1 MKATEKDGLAR
12 KVICDHDCLLEN
24 LRSLDHSLENIF
36 YYGEV
41 CSDMRGFGNL
51 RQRCEEL
58 RKVLLM
64 HIPEGE
70 QMFTEVPE
78 GRKACKLL
86 PELVEDHRVMLRA
99 LEQSLKSLEALQN
112 GQLIPE
118 DLFSLQEQVRNF
130 SARLQTHIRV
140 VNQQVLP
147 EIEAT

>member
-1 MKATEKDGLAR
+1 MKATEKEGLAR
-12 KVICDHDCLLEN
+12 KVTCDHDCLLEN
-24 LRSLDHSLENIF
+24 LRSLDHTLENIF

-41 CSDMRGFGNL
+41 CSDLRGFGSL

-58 RKVLLM
+58 RQVLLK

-70 QMFTEVPE
+70 QMFAEVPE

-112 GQLIPE
+112 GQIIPE

>member
-12 KVICDHDCLLEN
+12 KVTCDHDCLLEN
-24 LRSLDHSLENIF
+24 LRSLDHTLENIF

-41 CSDMRGFGNL
+41 CSDLRGFGNL

-58 RKVLLM
+58 RQVLLK

-70 QMFTEVPE
+70 QMFAEVPE

-112 GQLIPE
+112 GQIIPE

>member
-12 KVICDHDCLLEN
+12 KVTCDHDCLLEN
-24 LRSLDHSLENIF
+24 LRSLDHTLENIF

-41 CSDMRGFGNL
+41 CSDLRGFGSL

-58 RKVLLM
+58 RQVLLK

-70 QMFTEVPE
+70 QMFAEVPE

-112 GQLIPE
+112 GQIIPE